1 MRSSARTRGPARCW
15 EPSSAVGVSCA
26 ASSAAT
32 TWATAATTSR
42 SVAWPTGR
50 AWCSSGRRAP
60 FLHAAPAARSE
71 PARHRHR
78 AGVVAH
84 LERERERGLEGA
96 LAPAQQVDGGGERH
110 DAHGAVAGE
119 LQLERAQVVAKAA
132 PRRGDDRERPA
143 MAGELLLRHGHR
155 PQDAV
160 PVAERE
166 DEGLLRR
173 PDAVR
178 HAAECEPEREPDAV
192 APATAGETEH
202 DGARREHGGR
212 GAEDRAARG
221 AADHRGGAGELAG
234 GVERRPPAA
243 GPEGA

>member
-50 AWCSSGRRAP
+50 AWCSSGRRAG

-96 LAPAQQVDGGGERH
+96 LAPAQKVDGSRERR
-110 DAHGAVAGE
+110 DAHRTVAGE
-119 LQLERAQVVAKAA
+119 PQLERAQVVAEAA

-143 MAGELLLRHGHR
+143 VAGGLLLRPRHP
-155 PQDAV
+155 PQEAG
-160 PVAERE
+160 PVAERGG
-166 DEGLLRR
+166 DGAPRPPDPRR
-173 PDAVR
+173 P
-178 HAAECEPEREPDAV
+178 
-192 APATAGETEH
+192 AGAWE
-202 DGARREHGGR
+202 
-212 GAEDRAARG
+212 
-221 AADHRGGAGELAG
+221 
-234 GVERRPPAA
+234 
-243 GPEGA
+243 

>member
-15 EPSSAVGVSCA
+15 EPSSAAGVSCA

-50 AWCSSGRRAP
+50 AWCSSGRRAG

-78 AGVVAH
+78 AGVVTH
-84 LERERERGLEGA
+84 LERNRERGLEGA
-96 LAPAQQVDGGGERH
+96 LAPAQQVDGSRERR
-110 DAHGAVAGE
+110 DAHRTVAGEPQLERAQDVAEAAPRRGNDREGTAVAGE
-119 LQLERAQVVAKAA
+119 LF
-132 PRRGDDRERPA
+132 
-143 MAGELLLRHGHR
+143 LRHGHR

-166 DEGLLRR
+166 DDGLLRR
-173 PDAVR
+173 PDTVR
-178 HAAECEPEREPDAV
+178 HATECEREREPDAV
-192 APATAGETEH
+192 APAAAGETEH

-212 GAEDRAARG
+212 GDESRAPRR
-221 AADHRGGAGELAG
+221 AADHRGGEGELVG
-234 GVERRPPAA
+234 GVE
-243 GPEGA
+243 